1 VIADIA
7 GLREAVRALRVPR
20 GLLFHDPLRW
30 RLFQAPGD
38 LPEEKLRRFLV
49 QNGLHAAAP
58 QPERKPRLRQVFW
71 VAPDQIPSRE
81 LRIHARARFA
91 CVACG
96 VSCHMKKLGPLLRED
111 VARLQALDWSGTGR
125 DPSAFYIEEDG
136 SPLDAGTLAERWKDP
151 FLRRENDACQFLRDD
166 NLCEVHARFGAAA
179 KPLMCRMFPYQY
191 RATPTGIAVGMRLG
205 ECASMLAATRGLP
218 VVDQHDDL
226 LGMLAQ
232 HESIALLPPTV
243 WSTQDSLLTW
253 EEYQRIEGALLAGAS
268 LPAGGSAAPF
278 AGAVFRAFEPQ
289 AGEPGSEADLAEMA
303 RRAREGL
310 PPVSVRPLDPDAL
323 LLEDRLCRQ
332 ALFNKDLF
340 LHQDLAQAAALLVLR
355 SYLCRLDA
363 PDGTAQGLNLAW
375 KAAAS
380 RQLRE
385 LCADLD
391 VRGLAVRALDS

>member
-1 VIADIA
+1 VIVEIA
-7 GLREAVRALRVPR
+7 GLREGVRALRVKR

-38 LPEEKLRRFLV
+38 LPEEKLRRFLE
-49 QNGLHAAAP
+49 QNGLHAAATEP
-58 QPERKPRLRQVFW
+58 ARKPRLRQVFW
-71 VAPDQIPSRE
+71 VATDQIPSRE

-96 VSCHMKKLGPLLRED
+96 VSCRMKKLGPLLRED
-111 VARLQALDWSGTGR
+111 VARLQGLDWSGTGH
-125 DPSAFYIEEDG
+125 DPSRFYIEEDG
-136 SPLDAGTLAERWKDP
+136 TPLDAGTLAEHWRDP
-151 FLRRENDACQFLRDD
+151 FLRRENGACQFLRAD

-205 ECASMLAATRGLP
+205 ECASVLAATRGLP
-218 VVDQHDDL
+218 VVDQQDDL

-232 HESIALLPPTV
+232 HESIALLPPTF
-243 WSTQDSLLTW
+243 WSTRDSLLTW
-253 EEYQRIEGALLAGAS
+253 EEYQRIEDALLAGAS
-268 LPAGGSAAPF
+268 PPAGGSAAPF
-278 AGAVFRAFEPQ
+278 AGAVFRAFEPR
-289 AGEPGSEADLAEMA
+289 PGGPGPEAELLEMA
-303 RRAREGL
+303 HRAREGR
-310 PPVSVRPLDPDAL
+310 PEEPVRPLEPDAL

-332 ALFNKDLF
+332 SLFNKDLF

-363 PDGTAQGLNLAW
+363 PGGTAQALNLAW

-380 RQLRE
+380 RQLRA

-391 VRGLAVRALDS
+391 VRGLAVRALVS